1 LTQPVVLMVLD
12 GWGLPDGSPRDAIS
26 AARKPA
32 YDALHRSC
40 PRTLLSAS
48 GEDVG
53 LPAGQIGNSE
63 VGHLNLGAGR
73 VVYQELTRINRDIA
87 TGAFVRNP
95 VLLELAEKTAAA
107 SGRLHVLGLLSD
119 GGVHSHQEQMLTAA
133 AFACSRGLSVFLHAF
148 MDGRDTPP
156 RSGLAFMREAER
168 ALEGMGA
175 RVATVCGRFYAM
187 DRDTRWERVE
197 KAYRALTAG
206 EGLSAATGAAAVE
219 AAYARGE
226 NDEFILPT
234 VVRPASAPPDSGAT
248 AGGPIGPGDAVL
260 FMNFRGDR
268 AREITRALALADFT
282 GFARGKRLELAAF
295 TCLTE
300 YDRSFPLPVAY
311 PPEHL
316 ADILGE
322 VLAGRGIPQLRIAET
337 EKYAHVT
344 FFFNGGVERSFPGED
359 RVLVPS
365 PREVSTYDQKP
376 QMSAPE
382 VTAQLLARLDS
393 GRYGFVL
400 VNYANP
406 DMVGHTGVF
415 PAAVAAIEALDPC
428 IGAVANKVQKLG
440 GTLIVT
446 ADHGNAECMRQPD
459 GSPHTAHTTNPVPLV
474 LVGTGSMPGPA
485 SLRPGRLADVA
496 PTILKLMGIPHPP
509 EMTGTP
515 LY

>member
-1 LTQPVVLMVLD
+1 MLMVLD

-26 AARKPA
+26 AARKSC
-32 YDALHRSC
+32 YDALYLSC
-40 PRTLLSAS
+40 PRTVLSAS

-95 VLLELAEKTAAA
+95 VLLGLAGKAAAA
-107 SGRLHVLGLLSD
+107 SGRLHLLGLLSD
-119 GGVHSHQEQMLTAA
+119 GGVHSHLEQILAAA
-133 AFACSRGLSVFLHAF
+133 AFARSRGLAVFLHAF

-156 RSGLAFMREAER
+156 RSGLVFMREAER

-206 EGLSAATGAAAVE
+206 EGMEAATGAAAVE

-226 NDEFILPT
+226 NDEFISPT
-234 VVRPASAPPDSGAT
+234 VVGEPAEVAPGGTKACLIKDGDS
-248 AGGPIGPGDAVL
+248 VL

-300 YDRSFPLPVAY
+300 YDKSFPLPVAY

-316 ADILGE
+316 ANILGE
-322 VLAGRGIPQLRIAET
+322 VLAGRRIPQLRIAET

-344 FFFNGGVERSFPGED
+344 FFFNGGVERSFAGED

-365 PREVSTYDQKP
+365 PREVATYDQKP
-376 QMSAPE
+376 QMSAPQ
-382 VTAQLLARLDS
+382 VTEQLLSRLS
-393 GRYGFVL
+393 PGRYGFVL

-428 IGAVANKVQKLG
+428 IGAVAARVRELG

-446 ADHGNAECMRQPD
+446 ADHGNAECMREPD

-474 LVGTGSMPGPA
+474 LAGKEFPPGKTA
-485 SLRPGRLADVA
+485 LRSGRLSDVA
-496 PTILKLMGIPHPP
+496 PTVLKILGIPQPP
-509 EMTGTP
+509 EMTGIP
-515 LY
+515 LF